1 MNVDVIIPIFNQSK
15 YLEFALDSSLKQ
27 GILRKNIYV
36 IDDCS
41 SDSPDKIAS
50 KYKVNYLKTESNM
63 GPAAARN
70 LGIKN
75 SSSELIA
82 FLDADDAMLP
92 GRILSSISRLMQTD
106 AAMVCG
112 NYRFWI
118 NRITISNPFYKKEIE
133 ISYQNMINNNYIASG
148 SVMLRRKVL
157 EDIGLFNEKYL
168 LAEDYDLWLRI
179 IEKYKASYIHDPLYL
194 YHRDTINKVSLT
206 SNPNNLNLLLSN
218 VEKIKKDSFNRMK
231 K

>member
-1 MNVDVIIPIFNQSK
+1 MNVDVIIPIFNQAR
-15 YLEFALDSSLKQ
+15 YLESALNSCLKQ
-27 GILRKNIYV
+27 GILKKNIYL

-41 SDSPDKIAS
+41 SDSPDKIAL
-50 KYKVNYLKTESNM
+50 KYGISFLKTEKNA

-75 SSSELIA
+75 SSSEFIA

-92 GRILSSISRLMQTD
+92 GRVLSSLESLLKND

-118 NRITISNPFYKKEIE
+118 NRATISHPFYKKEIE
-133 ISYQNMINNNYIASG
+133 ISYQNMINNNFVASG
-148 SVMLRRKVL
+148 SVMIKRDILNT
-157 EDIGLFNEKYL
+157 IGLFNEEYL

-179 IEKYKASYIHDPLYL
+179 VEKYKINYIHDPLYL

-206 SNPNNLNLLLSN
+206 SNPKNLSLLLNN
-218 VEKIKKDSFNRMK
+218 VEKIKQDSINRMK

>member
-1 MNVDVIIPIFNQSK
+1 MNVDVIIPIFNQAR
-15 YLEFALDSSLKQ
+15 YLESALNSCLKQ
-27 GILRKNIYV
+27 GILKKNIYL

-41 SDSPDKIAS
+41 SDSPDKIAL
-50 KYKVNYLKTESNM
+50 KYGISFLKTEKNA

-75 SSSELIA
+75 SSSEFIA

-92 GRILSSISRLMQTD
+92 GRVLSSLESLLKND

-118 NRITISNPFYKKEIE
+118 NRVTISHPFYKKEIE
-133 ISYQNMINNNYIASG
+133 ISYQNMINNNFVASG
-148 SVMLRRKVL
+148 SVMIKRDILNT
-157 EDIGLFNEKYL
+157 IGLFNEEYL

-179 IEKYKASYIHDPLYL
+179 VEKYKINYIHDPLYL

-206 SNPNNLNLLLSN
+206 SNPKNLSLLLNN
-218 VEKIKKDSFNRMK
+218 VEKIKQDSINRMK